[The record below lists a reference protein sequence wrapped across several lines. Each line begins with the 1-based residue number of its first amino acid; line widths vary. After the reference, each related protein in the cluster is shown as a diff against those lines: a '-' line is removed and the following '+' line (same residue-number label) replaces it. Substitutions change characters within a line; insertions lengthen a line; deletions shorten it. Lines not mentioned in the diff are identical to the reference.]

1 VEFVMAVEIKMPRLS
16 QTTDEVRL
24 LNWLVQEG
32 DRVNKGDSLC
42 EVETDKV
49 TMSVESFG
57 GGIVLKLLAEPDTV
71 VDAGTVI
78 ALLGEQGEE
87 APAGYGM
94 SGGKKASAG
103 PTAAERSVRTHGSAE
118 DESVSRPGEQVEA
131 TPAARGPAGSV
142 RATKLVQN
150 LARKRG
156 IDLATVRGTGPRGL
170 ITKRDLE
177 EQASA
182 ARPPGAPVSGG
193 AAEAAE
199 KAAPGGEIALS
210 AHQRAVARSLSMSKR
225 EIPHYYLKTRVIADV
240 LKKRR
245 EELTGADGGRLSVD
259 SFFVYALARALAEMP
274 RLNGYFRDNLLV
286 LHRGVHVNVA
296 MAAGEELYAPV
307 VRDADRKS
315 LEEIDRELRR
325 LGAKARSGKL
335 EPEDVAGGS
344 FTVSNL
350 GMYPVE
356 EFVPIINP
364 PQSGI
369 VAVGRMKRELIV
381 EENDVMRVRTVCTVT
396 GSFDH
401 RVVNGAQGAAFL
413 QRLKMQL
420 EEL

>member
-1 VEFVMAVEIKMPRLS
+1 MAVEIKMPRLS

-32 DRVNKGDSLC
+32 DRVHKGDSLC

-57 GGIVLKLLAEPDTV
+57 GGIVLKLLAAPDTV

-78 ALLGEQGEE
+78 ALLGELGEE
-87 APAGYGM
+87 VPAGYEI
-94 SGGKKASAG
+94 SGEREASAG
-103 PTAAERSVRTHGSAE
+103 PAQAERRAE
-118 DESVSRPGEQVEA
+118 TLKSGERVTRPGEQDEA
-131 TPAARGPAGSV
+131 TPPVGDGSV

-150 LARKRG
+150 LARRRG
-156 IDLATVRGTGPRGL
+156 IDLTTIRGTGPRGL
-170 ITKRDLE
+170 VTKRDLE
-177 EQASA
+177 EQAASVQS
-182 ARPPGAPVSGG
+182 PGAPVSGG
-193 AAEAAE
+193 AAEAAP

-210 AHQRAVARSLSMSKR
+210 AHQRAVARSLSTSKR
-225 EIPHYYLKTRVIADV
+225 EIPHYYLKTKVMADA

-259 SFFVYALARALAEMP
+259 SFFVYALARVLAEMP

-286 LHRGVHVNVA
+286 RHRGVHVNVA

-325 LGAKARSGKL
+325 LGAKAKSGKL
-335 EPEDVAGGS
+335 EPADVAGGS

-364 PQSGI
+364 PQAGI

-381 EENDVMRVRTVCTVT
+381 EENDAMRVRTVCTVT

-413 QRLKMQL
+413 QRLKIQL
-420 EEL
+420 EEW